1 MASRSSSDPSGI
13 ASAWDAL
20 GDGLQRVGH
29 ELVAHASDP
38 ADAAD
43 GMAHLAQLVQLALR
57 WHVDANDPDFPRFVH
72 LNDTFEL
79 ADNRFAAVRS
89 GAEYVLTGN
98 VASLFDVNISLHEG
112 WGFLGQ
118 PGVWGDL
125 GLGDLDVAADG
136 SFELVLGGAPGP
148 GRLEIPAAATMV
160 QVREYY
166 EDWDTH
172 GPGTFEITRA
182 RQ

>member
-1 MASRSSSDPSGI
+1 MSDI
-13 ASAWDAL
+13 AAAWDAL
-20 GDGLQRVGH
+20 GEGLQRVGRD
-29 ELVAHASDP
+29 LVAAASDP

-43 GMAHLAQLVQLALR
+43 GMAHLSQLVQLGLH

-89 GAEYVLTGN
+89 DAEYVLTGN

-118 PGVWGDL
+118 PGVSVVEL
-125 GLGDLDVAADG
+125 NLALDG
-136 SFELVLGGAPGP
+136 I
-148 GRLEIPAAATMV
+148 GR
-160 QVREYY
+160 
-166 EDWDTH
+166 
-172 GPGTFEITRA
+172 
-182 RQ
+182 